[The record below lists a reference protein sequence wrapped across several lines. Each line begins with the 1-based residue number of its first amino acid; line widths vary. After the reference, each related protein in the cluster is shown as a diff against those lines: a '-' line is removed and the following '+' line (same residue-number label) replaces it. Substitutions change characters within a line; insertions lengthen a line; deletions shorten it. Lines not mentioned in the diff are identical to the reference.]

1 MLRKKISL
9 LLAVLLV
16 CMLGMTACKK
26 DVGTPEDNATAEEDT
41 DENAD
46 QEKYLIGFS
55 VIDMENPYFI
65 TLESATREVVE
76 ADDST
81 LITKDPGGNADKQ
94 AKQIDEMIKDGINA
108 IILSPVDWE
117 KITPSLKKLKD
128 AGVKIINVDTQ
139 VKEMSYV
146 DAYVGSDNKNAGSEV
161 VCGCA

>member
-55 VIDMENPYFI
+55 VIDMRYYAKVPYVVLGRYRHYI
-65 TLESATREVVE
+65 PQTYHARNTL
-76 ADDST
+76 
-81 LITKDPGGNADKQ
+81 
-94 AKQIDEMIKDGINA
+94 
-108 IILSPVDWE
+108 
-117 KITPSLKKLKD
+117 
-128 AGVKIINVDTQ
+128 
-139 VKEMSYV
+139 
-146 DAYVGSDNKNAGSEV
+146 
-161 VCGCA
+161 